1 MKKKQTIF
9 LEAEFIAF
17 FFFFFVVAFFM
28 TIAYVT
34 IDYGH
39 TQKRPLRVTVPQLT
53 IFVINNNNNQPFLSF

>member
-1 MKKKQTIF
+1 
-9 LEAEFIAF
+9 
-17 FFFFFVVAFFM
+17 M